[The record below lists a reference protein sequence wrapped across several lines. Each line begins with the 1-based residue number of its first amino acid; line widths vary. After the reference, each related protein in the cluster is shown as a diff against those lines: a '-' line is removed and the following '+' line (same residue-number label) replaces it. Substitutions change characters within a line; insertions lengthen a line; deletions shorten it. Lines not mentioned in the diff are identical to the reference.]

1 MGFLERYVE
10 SVELQ
15 WEQQLGAKVK
25 DERWVSDGVVTI
37 TLDNPLGYS
46 EYDFEDIGMMEA
58 GGTAIRSVEAH
69 DVSGAVV
76 VHIYY

>member
-25 DERWVSDGVVTI
+25 AERWVSDEVVTV

-58 GGTAIRSVEAH
+58 GGSAIRSVEAH
-69 DVSGAVV
+69 DLGHAVV

>member
-10 SVELQ
+10 SVTRQ
-15 WEQQLGAKVK
+15 WEQQLGAIVRR
-25 DERWVSDGVVTI
+25 ESWVSDSVVTV

-69 DVSGAVV
+69 DLGHAVV
-76 VHIYY
+76 IAIHH

>member
-1 MGFLERYVE
+1 MKFLERYVE

-15 WEQQLGAKVK
+15 WEQQLGAIVK
-25 DERWVSDGVVTI
+25 RESWVSDSVVSI
-37 TLDNPLGYS
+37 TLENPLGYS

-69 DVSGAVV
+69 DVGNAVV
-76 VHIYY
+76 VNIHY

>member
-15 WEQQLGAKVK
+15 WEQQLGAVVK
-25 DERWVSDGVVTI
+25 AESWVSDSVVTV

-58 GGTAIRSVEAH
+58 GGTAIRSLEAH
-69 DVSGAVV
+69 EAGNGVV
-76 VHIYY
+76 VAIYY

>member
-15 WEQQLGAKVK
+15 WEQQLGAIVK
-25 DERWVSDGVVTI
+25 RESWVSDSVVSI
-37 TLDNPLGYS
+37 TLENPLGYS

-69 DVSGAVV
+69 DVGDAVV
-76 VHIYY
+76 VHIYH

>member
-1 MGFLERYVE
+1 MGFLERFVE

-15 WEQQLGAKVK
+15 WEQQLGARVK
-25 DERWVSDGVVTI
+25 SENWVSDSVVTI

-69 DVSGAVV
+69 DLGHAVV
-76 VHIYY
+76 VAIHY

>member
-15 WEQQLGAKVK
+15 WEQQLGAIVK
-25 DERWVSDGVVTI
+25 RESWVSDSVVSI
-37 TLDNPLGYS
+37 TLENPLGYS

-69 DVSGAVV
+69 DVGNAVV
-76 VHIYY
+76 VNIHY